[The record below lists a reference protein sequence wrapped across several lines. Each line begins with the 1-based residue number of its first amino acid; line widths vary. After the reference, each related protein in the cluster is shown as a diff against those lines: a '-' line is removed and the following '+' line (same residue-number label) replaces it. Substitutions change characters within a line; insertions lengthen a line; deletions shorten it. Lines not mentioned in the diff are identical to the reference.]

1 LTVTELIRND
11 KLFDLDFTVTDS
23 DGVAVDLTGSLIRFK
38 MALQGASTS
47 KVSSTSVSIT
57 TATSGTCS
65 YTVQSGDLDTSGLYN
80 AELQIVYSTTT
91 TAAKTIT
98 ATLDNIRVVDDLP

>member
-1 LTVTELIRND
+1 MAVTELIRND
-11 KLFDLDFTVTDS
+11 KLFSLEFTVTDS
-23 DGVAVDLTGSLIRFK
+23 DSNVVDLTGAVVRFK

-57 TATSGTCS
+57 TATSGICS
-65 YTVQSGDLDTSGLYN
+65 YTVQSGDLDTVGLYN

-91 TAAKTIT
+91 TEAKTIT
-98 ATLDNIRVVDDLP
+98 ATLDNIRIVEDLP